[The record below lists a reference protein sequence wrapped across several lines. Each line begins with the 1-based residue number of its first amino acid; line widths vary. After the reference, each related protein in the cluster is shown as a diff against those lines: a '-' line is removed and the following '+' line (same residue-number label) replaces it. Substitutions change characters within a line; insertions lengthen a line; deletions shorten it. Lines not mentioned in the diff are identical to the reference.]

1 MEDLL
6 PFSDEALVRAVYAT
20 RTPVVSAIGHDRDNP
35 ILDLVADLR
44 ASTPTD
50 AGKLIV
56 PDAAEQSQA
65 IETARAQLRQ
75 AVTRFIDVE
84 SGHLSQIRS
93 RPVMVNPAA
102 TLDIAVERLD
112 STLQR
117 LRLATHRVLDAESR
131 DVNHMLERV
140 RAMSPKATLDRGYAI
155 LADTE
160 GDSIT
165 SVNDTNA
172 RANLLVYLSDGTL
185 SVTVDSLDRRTPNR
199 PTFQEDS

>member
-1 MEDLL
+1 
-6 PFSDEALVRAVYAT
+6 
-20 RTPVVSAIGHDRDNP
+20 
-35 ILDLVADLR
+35 
-44 ASTPTD
+44 
-50 AGKLIV
+50 
-56 PDAAEQSQA
+56 
-65 IETARAQLRQ
+65 
-75 AVTRFIDVE
+75 
-84 SGHLSQIRS
+84 
-93 RPVMVNPAA
+93 

-172 RANLLVYLSDGTL
+172 RANLLV
-185 SVTVDSLDRRTPNR
+185 
-199 PTFQEDS
+199 